1 MANVEIIVTASYI
14 FASPKVHVGDSITSQ
29 LTITSSAQPSSIP
42 VTFSE
47 LKINYEGSLKTILL
61 KHTPSPTDT
70 FKPPTISNNAASK
83 IDLKNAIHELQHPP
97 NEPLP
102 SPTSIKSFLYA
113 NTDLTLAPGETKV
126 FELSSTLREA
136 GEAKAICAT
145 FVFVSEG
152 FELDFMLMLDA
163 EDEESS
169 VHVLPNRRQGELA
182 AGGDGF
188 WWTEIPKKGTEGT
201 VELKKKPL
209 RGVEPGRLEILPRP
223 PKMDVTV
230 KGTVQGDVYVDEMVR
245 IEFEAVNGE
254 DEEAVVDVGVKILGW
269 PGDERKVLC
278 AGRVM
283 HRGSLV
289 CCNET
294 IC

>member
-1 MANVEIIVTASYI
+1 MAVTASYT
-14 FASPKVHVGDSITSQ
+14 FASPKVHVGDSIASQ

-61 KHTPSPTDT
+61 KHTPSPIDPPG
-70 FKPPTISNNAASK
+70 PPTISTNTVSK
-83 IDLKNAIHELQHPP
+83 IDLKSAIHELPHPP

-102 SPTSIKSFLYA
+102 SPTSAKSFLYA
-113 NTDLTLAPGETKV
+113 NTDLTLAPGQTKV
-126 FELSSTLREA
+126 FELSSILREA

-163 EDEESS
+163 DEEESS
-169 VHVLPNRRQGELA
+169 VHVLPNRGQGTLA
-182 AGGDGF
+182 AGGDGV
-188 WWTEIPKKGTEGT
+188 WWTEIPKKGTEGA
-201 VELKKKPL
+201 VELRKKPL

-223 PKMDVTV
+223 PKMDVTARSAI
-230 KGTVQGDVYVDEMVR
+230 QGDVYVDEIVR

-269 PGDERKVLC
+269 PGDER
-278 AGRVM
+278 
-283 HRGSLV
+283 
-289 CCNET
+289 E
-294 IC
+294 